1 MPPNSACGSTN
12 RPTTAFWRCT
22 WTKLAN
28 TNAMPLSLNKL
39 TNNPMMLAGTA
50 LMAGAGLVTIMSLG
64 ILLAALLYNPD
75 INFQLKLGDTPVNSV
90 NLGAIGE
97 RNFFGLAQAEPTI
110 AIEDLPETKLELVL
124 RGAFAAQNA
133 NDTDNAG
140 AIIEDNRK
148 VAQHYAIGDAV
159 PGDATLKAIY
169 PDRVVLARN
178 GLLETLYFPDE
189 VDTSG
194 INSRTNASG
203 AASRASDPENQE
215 NKQRREAIRARIRQL
230 RGR

>member
-1 MPPNSACGSTN
+1 MPSNPAH
-12 RPTTAFWRCT
+12 WLYT
-22 WTKLAN
+22 WIKHTKS
-28 TNAMPLSLNKL
+28 NAMQLSIDKL
-39 TNNPMMLAGTA
+39 TNNPIMLAGTA
-50 LMAGAGLVTIMSLG
+50 LMAGAGLVTLVSLG

-75 INFQLKLGDTPVNSV
+75 LNFQLKLGGEPVNTV
-90 NLGAIGE
+90 DLGAIGQ

-110 AIEDLPETKLELVL
+110 AIEDLPETKLELIL

-133 NDTDNAG
+133 DHTDNAG

-194 INSRTNASG
+194 INSRTNTSG
-203 AASRASDPENQE
+203 AASRVNNPENQE
-215 NKQRREAIRARIRQL
+215 NKQRREAIRERIRQL